1 MRRSVSQ
8 VQVLLRASSLELT
21 VLRKFYHKYHTNMVD
36 RECLHESECESE
48 GLGQLRVQLPG
59 SDAENE
65 KMGAN
70 EREQ

>member
-1 MRRSVSQ
+1 
-8 VQVLLRASSLELT
+8 
-21 VLRKFYHKYHTNMVD
+21 MVD

-59 SDAENE
+59 SDAEKE